1 MNRLRSFICRT
12 GLVIASVFFING
24 TLSASLHPKR
34 EFRGAWMNTIYQPQ
48 YKANST
54 EANKKYLCR
63 QLDSL
68 SLAGVNAVI
77 FQVRP
82 QADAF
87 YESRLEPW
95 SRFLTDGGKAPS
107 PYWDPLEFMVGEC
120 HARGMELHA
129 WLNPYR
135 VTSAAGQQL
144 PPGHIYHK
152 HPERFVRYGGKLYFD
167 PGIPE
172 NRDFIVA
179 IVKDIVSRYDVDGI
193 HFDDYF
199 YPYPIK
205 GVDFPDK
212 KSYARYGKKM
222 KRDDWRR
229 HNVDLLVRDVHNAI
243 DATKPWVRFGISP
256 FGIWRNRKSDPRGS
270 ETSGLENF
278 DALYADVLLW
288 ASEGW
293 VDYIAP
299 QLYWELD
306 HKAAS
311 YRTLIDWWNRNADGC
326 QLYIGQDVERSVK
339 AGELDSK
346 MSLLRASGN
355 VEGLCWWPAYS
366 ITRNVGG
373 GADSL
378 ACVHHAVK
386 ALPPSF
392 PYKCGHDP
400 EAPSGMRIEGGSQI
414 SWDKPAASGAS
425 TDVNRHVIYRF
436 DTSAEVDISRPEA
449 IVAVTYSGNWN
460 VEAPGCYV
468 VTALDRANNES
479 GPSEIVN
486 VWKRR

>member
-1 MNRLRSFICRT
+1 MQTALFIVAVC
-12 GLVIASVFFING
+12 LAMPVAVAS
-24 TLSASLHPKR
+24 TCPKR

-48 YKANST
+48 YRTNST
-54 EANKKYLCR
+54 DANKKYLCR

-68 SLAGVNAVI
+68 VVAGVNAVI

-107 PYWDPLEFMVGEC
+107 PYWDPLAFMVDEC

-135 VTSAAGQQL
+135 VTSAAKQLL

-172 NRDFIVA
+172 NRAFIVEV
-179 IVKDIVSRYDVDGI
+179 VKDILNRYDVDGI

-205 GVDFPDK
+205 GKEFPDG
-212 KSYARYGKKM
+212 KSYKRYGKKM
-222 KRDDWRR
+222 KRADWRR
-229 HNVDLLVRDVHNAI
+229 HNVDMLIREVHEAI
-243 DATKPWVRFGISP
+243 GAVKPWVRFGVSP
-256 FGIWRNRKSDPRGS
+256 FGIWRNSTRDPRGS
-270 ETSGLENF
+270 ATSGLETY
-278 DALYADVLLW
+278 DSLYADVLLW
-288 ASEGW
+288 AREGW
-293 VDYIAP
+293 VDYLAP

-311 YRTLIDWWNRNADGC
+311 YRTLIEWWNRNADGC

-339 AGELDSK
+339 VDELSEK
-346 MSLLRASGN
+346 MDILRASGN
-355 VEGLCWWPAYS
+355 VEGVCWWPAYS
-366 ITRNVGG
+366 LTRNAGG
-373 GADSL
+373 VADTLS
-378 ACVHHAVK
+378 AVYHAVK
-386 ALPPSF
+386 ALPPAF

-400 EAPSGMRIEGGSQI
+400 EAPAGVRLEGGSLI
-414 SWDKPAASGAS
+414 SWQKTPADGAA

-436 DTSAEVDISRPEA
+436 ETSAEVDISHPEA
-449 IVAVTYSGNWN
+449 IVAVTYADSWN
-460 VEAPGCYV
+460 VEVPGCYV